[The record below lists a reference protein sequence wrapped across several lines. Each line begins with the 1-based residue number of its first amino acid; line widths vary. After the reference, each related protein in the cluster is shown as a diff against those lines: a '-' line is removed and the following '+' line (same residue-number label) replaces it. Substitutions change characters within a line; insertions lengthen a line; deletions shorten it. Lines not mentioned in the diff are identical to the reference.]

1 MVKIIAEAGIN
12 HNGNLAFARA
22 LVNVARQSL
31 ADAIKFQ
38 TFDPKQLVTQW
49 APLASYQEQNL
60 GHGGY
65 QHQMLESVRLSESDH
80 MDLKNL
86 CDDVGIEF
94 MSTPFDEKSLDFLL
108 QLGCKTI
115 KISSGDLTNIF
126 LLEAVARENL
136 QTILSTGMA
145 EEREIVDAMN
155 CLTRGGLSSTNL
167 TLLHCTTE
175 YPCPIEDVN
184 LNAIPEMR
192 IKFGVDIGYSDHTDG
207 ISVAVAAVALGA
219 TVIEKHF
226 TLDRNESGPDHKASL
241 EPKQLTEM
249 ITAIRDIELALGDGV
264 KRSMPSEQKNSVAAR
279 KSLVASRAIMEGEVF
294 SRDNLTAK
302 RPGDGLNPM
311 SLSEVI
317 GSPASRD
324 YKADEQIER

>member
-1 MVKIIAEAGIN
+1 
-12 HNGNLAFARA
+12 
-22 LVNVARQSL
+22 
-31 ADAIKFQ
+31 
-38 TFDPKQLVTQW
+38 
-49 APLASYQEQNL
+49 
-60 GHGGY
+60 
-65 QHQMLESVRLSESDH
+65 

-136 QTILSTGMA
+136 KTILSTGMA